1 MGGTLGDI
9 HDGLRDAL
17 SAVSGLLVA
26 DRIPEKITAPMAVI
40 ALDRVDY
47 PRAMAGGLS
56 EFRYTITVVV
66 KRMAHLNAQQQL
78 EAYASYDGDQSVRAA
93 LTADRTLGGA
103 AKSLL
108 VEAMENLRP
117 VETDDG
123 AFIAVDFLV
132 TVHA

>member
-17 SAVSGLLVA
+17 STVSGLLVA

-56 EFRYTITVVV
+56 EYRYVVTVVV

-108 VEAMENLRP
+108 VESMENLRP